1 VIGLLYEDGPCN
13 EFLDNFWNMFPTNKG
28 HAEYT
33 GAALDFNAKLAASLA
48 EGYYHWFGSLTTPPC
63 TEGVSWNLLKARQT
77 VCPRQVDAL
86 KAALGATQHGIE
98 FNNRVPQPLNHRVVR
113 LNGELEEKT
122 NAPPAVEETDP
133 TPEPREPLP
142 PCADITDPFQPCT
155 PSENVESG
163 ALRHGAVILA
173 ALALVHI
180 A

>member
-1 VIGLLYEDGPCN
+1 
-13 EFLDNFWNMFPTNKG
+13 MFPTNKG

-122 NAPPAVEETDP
+122 NTPPAVEETDP